1 MRDLNHADV
10 GIGQHG
16 CGAGVV
22 NFRDHCRHIE
32 KTSRSIVSASLP
44 SKAIST
50 RYKAI
55 EDKTNMEFRHP
66 QMLAKDGKPCRF
78 MFYRRGTAPQ
88 GEYEAH

>member
-16 CGAGVV
+16 CGAGIV
-22 NFRDHCRHIE
+22 NFHDHCRHIE

-50 RYKAI
+50 RYKALLQRCWRVGI
-55 EDKTNMEFRHP
+55 LREFG
-66 QMLAKDGKPCRF
+66 AKGFRF
-78 MFYRRGTAPQ
+78 SCWERIMPFKILWG
-88 GEYEAH
+88 GG

>member
-1 MRDLNHADV
+1 V
-10 GIGQHG
+10 
-16 CGAGVV
+16 
-22 NFRDHCRHIE
+22 
-32 KTSRSIVSASLP
+32 P

-55 EDKTNMEFRHP
+55 EDKTNMEFRRP
-66 QMLAKDGKPCRF
+66 QMHAKDGKPCRF